1 MSYYI
6 SFNNGEKIVQ
16 INNFDQTVKKEINL
30 ETNKEQVVYQLTMRI
45 AHPENYNDL
54 VGTFDKYYKTEGI
67 SSLAVIDDNEDV
79 HFDSSLYTEL
89 ASENLFLD
97 DEAED
102 LIYSLFF
109 EAKKD
114 IEEENS

>member
-6 SFNNGEKIVQ
+6 SFNDGEKIVQ
-16 INNFDQTVKKEINL
+16 INSFDQTVKKEIDL
-30 ETNKEQVVYQLTMRI
+30 ETSKEQVVYQLTMRI

-54 VGTFDKYYKTEGI
+54 VGTFDKYYKTGGI
-67 SSLAVIDDNEDV
+67 SSLAVIDDNDDV

-89 ASENLFLD
+89 FSENLFLD

-102 LIYSLFF
+102 LVYALFF
-109 EAKKD
+109 EMRED
-114 IEEENS
+114 IDGNS